1 MSFFGPVVAK
11 RVTETST
18 KSSWARSLFSA
29 MFGGQSYTGKQVTEE
44 SALTYTAVYA
54 AVRILAET
62 IASIP
67 LHVYIRVGEDGKK
80 RARRH
85 PLYNILHNQPNTE
98 MTAFSFWEVMMF
110 GLLFHGNCYAE
121 IEKNLAGEVIGLWP
135 LLPQNMTVGRIDGEV
150 TYFYLLPD
158 GKTVAIKKE
167 QIFHVHGLSS
177 NGIVGFSPLHMAREA
192 IGLGLAA
199 EEFGARFFGNGG
211 NVSGV
216 LEHPDVLGEGG
227 RENLRKSFDE
237 TYGGLS
243 RAHRLMILEEGM
255 KYVRIGI
262 PPNEAQFLETRKFQ
276 IVEIARFFRVPP
288 HMLAEL
294 EKSSFS
300 NIEHQSLEFVK
311 FSIVPWAVRIEQT
324 ILWKLFST
332 QEKNYMFAEFSLEGL
347 LRGDIKSRFEAL
359 DIARRNG
366 IITANQWRALE
377 NWNPLTKEEVSETW
391 RPVNM
396 VPADTPVAV
405 QTPTGGGET
414 NK

>member
-1 MSFFGPVVAK
+1 MMNMF
-11 RVTETST
+11 
-18 KSSWARSLFSA
+18 
-29 MFGGQSYTGKQVTEE
+29 FGGQSYTGKQVTEE

-80 RARRH
+80 RARGH

-121 IEKNLAGEVIGLWP
+121 IESDSFGDVTGLWP
-135 LLPQNMTVGRIDGEV
+135 LLPQNMKVDRLDGEII
-150 TYFYLLPD
+150 YLYTLPE
-158 GKTVAIKKE
+158 GKTVPIKKE

-177 NGIVGFSPLHMAREA
+177 NGLCGFSPLQMAREA

-199 EEFGARFFGNGG
+199 EEFGARFFSNGG

-216 LEHPDVLGEGG
+216 LEHPTELGDEG
-227 RENLRKSFDE
+227 RDNLRRSFEE
-237 TYGGLS
+237 TYSGLS

-276 IVEIARFFRVPP
+276 VTEIARFFRVPP
-288 HMLAEL
+288 HMLADL
-294 EKSSFS
+294 ERSTNN

-311 FSIVPWAVRIEQT
+311 FSIIPWGVRIEQT
-324 ILWKLFST
+324 ILWKLFSA
-332 QEKNYMFAEFSLEGL
+332 QEKKYMFAEFSLEGL

-359 DIARRNG
+359 HIARLDG
-366 IITANQWRALE
+366 IITADEWRAME
-377 NWNPLTKEEVSETW
+377 NMNPLTPEQLAKTW

-396 VPADTPVAV
+396 VPADTPVAI
-405 QTPTGGGET
+405 QDPSKGGEPT
-414 NK
+414 K